1 MAPWSHAAFSD
12 DLGLLSVC
20 GADGKL
26 KVFDT
31 KSNKLVQ
38 EFVPDGHLN
47 GQIRSLCWISA
58 PAQLELVNFR
68 LDFLINFQNFAAMG
82 RVFGYVFRLFSIAH

>member
-38 EFVPDGHLN
+38 EYVPDGHLN

-58 PAQLELVNFR
+58 PAQLELVKIFHTIFW
-68 LDFLINFQNFAAMG
+68 FLG
-82 RVFGYVFRLFSIAH
+82 SVLGKSGYSNSSNLIW